1 MKRSSGGSPSGPRT
15 PIPTETAAASTK
27 LSSRLDLVLQGA
39 ALAHEGREARK
50 HFRKIAAS
58 LALHADGGAIRAAA
72 QG

>member
-1 MKRSSGGSPSGPRT
+1 
-15 PIPTETAAASTK
+15 
-27 LSSRLDLVLQGA
+27 VLQGA